1 MPSFLIIASQ
11 ANSFVGF
18 RRPLIQALSEAGLSV
33 HAAAPGLSSNEQVQS
48 TLQKMG
54 VVLHDIPMA
63 RTGMNPYKDLQTLF
77 ALRKLMRQIQPTYS
91 LGYTIKPVIY
101 GGLAA
106 RLARVPHHFALITG
120 LGYAFMDEDHSS
132 KRRLINHIAR
142 RLYRVAL
149 RSAERVFFQNPDD
162 QKLFVD

>member
-1 MPSFLIIASQ
+1 MRCGHNLGSKTCYDQAGLQNHIQSSMPSFLIIASL

-18 RRPLIQALSEAGLSV
+18 RRPLIQALLEAGLSV
-33 HAAAPGLSSNEQVQS
+33 HAAAPGLSSNKRVQS

-106 RLARVPHHFALITG
+106 RLAQVPHHFALITG
-120 LGYAFMDEDHSS
+120 LEMGRAS
-132 KRRLINHIAR
+132 RRAR
-142 RLYRVAL
+142 
-149 RSAERVFFQNPDD
+149 
-162 QKLFVD
+162 